1 MSSFVLRG
9 AVFADDSVADVLVAD
24 GRIVE
29 IGNNLQG
36 DEVIDCTGLRL
47 LPGFVDLH
55 THLREPGFE
64 ASETVLTGSQS
75 AALGGYTAVHAMAN
89 TNPVADNAA
98 VVEMVRNL
106 GARAGYVEVFP
117 IGAVTKGLEGA
128 QMAELGL
135 MNQSQAQVKVFSDD
149 GKCVSDALV
158 MKRALEYVKSFGGV
172 IAQHAQEPKLTD
184 GSQMNDSEL
193 SAVLGLKGWPAVAEE
208 SIIARDVL
216 LAEHT
221 GARLHICHLSTAG
234 SVEVIRWAKSR
245 GISVTAEV
253 TPHHLMLTEQ
263 LVSEYNPLYKVNPP
277 LRQQSDV
284 LALREALI
292 DGTIDIIATDHA
304 PHAAELKDCEF
315 SAAAFGMVALETAAA
330 VAQNV
335 LIESGR
341 SNWQRLAEVMSH
353 NPARIGRDENQGE
366 AIAVGAVANL
376 TLIDAEAVRTIA
388 AQTASKSSNNPYQGL
403 QLKGKV
409 VHTIFRGQFT
419 VRNSDLQKVV
429 SA

>member
-9 AVFADDSVADVLVAD
+9 AFFPDGSVADVLISD
-24 GRIVE
+24 GRIRE
-29 IGNNLQG
+29 IGSNLQS

-89 TNPVADNAA
+89 TSPVADNAA

-117 IGAVTKGLEGA
+117 IGAVTKGLEGI

-135 MNQSQAQVKVFSDD
+135 MNKSQANVKVFSDD

-158 MKRALEYVKSFGGV
+158 MKRALEYVKSFDGV
-172 IAQHAQEPKLTD
+172 IAQHAQEPTLTD
-184 GSQMNDSEL
+184 GSLMNESEL

-234 SVEVIRWAKSR
+234 SVEIIRWAKSR
-245 GISVTAEV
+245 GIDVTAEV

-277 LRQQSDV
+277 LRKQSDV

-315 SAAAFGMVALETAAA
+315 SAAAFGMVGLETAAA

-341 SNWQRLAEVMSH
+341 SNWQRLADVLSH
-353 NPARIGRDENQGE
+353 NPARIGRDANQGE

-376 TLIDAEAVRTIA
+376 TLIDSEATRTIA

-409 VHTIFRGQFT
+409 VHTIYRGQFT
-419 VRNSDLQKVV
+419 VRGAELQKVV